1 MNGTNT
7 ETGANAV
14 LLVVAELIIER
25 ERRNKKLNMVDK
37 IVQETLEKRLL
48 ATHITV
54 QVHTNRF
61 SFRYENGCNI
71 LTLLKSDAIIS
82 VSL

>member
-1 MNGTNT
+1 M
-7 ETGANAV
+7 

-25 ERRNKKLNMVDK
+25 ERKSKKLNMVDK

-54 QVHTNRF
+54 QVHTNRV
-61 SFRYENGCNI
+61 SFRYENGYI
-71 LTLLKSDAIIS
+71 STLLKSDAITN
-82 VSL
+82 VWV